1 MQNEINKSDKALY
14 DFFTNLDRTQFL
26 EDEFR
31 EYAHEDRPLPIGHE
45 QTISQPT
52 MVYTMTSK
60 LQLDKRHKVLEIG
73 TGSGYQTAFL
83 AEFAGQVY
91 TVERIKELSWKAV
104 QRLMTLGYG
113 NVQFRIGDG
122 SEGWPDYAPYD
133 RIIVTAAANEVPE
146 TLVEQLKPEGRM
158 LVPVGKK
165 GIQDLLL
172 IQKNKDGK
180 VRTESLGDV
189 IFVEFKGKYGWKH

>member
-73 TGSGYQTAFL
+73 TGSGYQPAFL

>member
-189 IFVEFKGKYGWKH
+189 IFVEFKGEYGWKH

>member
-165 GIQDLLL
+165 GIQELLL